1 MVLGGKRTN
10 KGVDEEMKT
19 AIVYYSLE
27 GNTKYTADK
36 IADLLKESCEVD
48 VFRLEPEQSYPDKG
62 FKKFFWGGKSAVMAE
77 TPALKPYE
85 FDATQYDRIILGT
98 PVWASTFTPP
108 IRTFIN
114 DNPTVKEKQ
123 IAVFT
128 CFSGGGADKA
138 LAKLQKFLEIEKFTA
153 ELILVDPKVK
163 VKEEDDALIAEFCEK
178 LK

>member
-1 MVLGGKRTN
+1 
-10 KGVDEEMKT
+10 MKT

-27 GNTKYTADK
+27 GNTQYVADK
-36 IADLLKESCEVD
+36 ITAILKESCEVE
-48 VFRLEPEQSYPDKG
+48 VFRLEPEKSYPNKG

-77 TPALKPYE
+77 TPTLKPYE
-85 FDATQYDRIILGT
+85 FDATQYDRIIFGT

-114 DNPTVKEKQ
+114 DNPAVKEKQ

-138 LAKLQKFLEIEKFTA
+138 LKKLKEHLGIESLTA
-153 ELILVDPKVK
+153 ELILVDPKTN
-163 VKEEDDALIAEFCEK
+163 VKEEDDAKIAEFCEK

>member
-1 MVLGGKRTN
+1 
-10 KGVDEEMKT
+10 MKT

-27 GNTKYTADK
+27 GNTQYTAEK
-36 IADLLKESCEVD
+36 IAEILKGSCEAD
-48 VFRLEPEQSYPDKG
+48 VIRIKPEKSYPDKG

-77 TPALKPYE
+77 TPALQPYE
-85 FDATQYDRIILGT
+85 FDAAQYDRIIFGT

-114 DNPTVKEKQ
+114 ENPAVKEKQ

-138 LAKLQKFLEIEKFTA
+138 LKKLQAFLGIEKFEA
-153 ELILVDPKVK
+153 ELILVDPKVQ
-163 VKEEDDALIAEFCEK
+163 VKEEDDAKIAEFCEQ

>member
-1 MVLGGKRTN
+1 
-10 KGVDEEMKT
+10 MKT

-36 IADLLKESCEVD
+36 IADILKASCEVD
-48 VFRLEPEQSYPDKG
+48 VIRIEPEKSYPDKG

-85 FDATQYDRIILGT
+85 FDVTQYDRIIFGT

-108 IRTFIN
+108 VRTFIN
-114 DNPTVKEKQ
+114 DNPGVKEKQ

-163 VKEEDDALIAEFCEK
+163 VKEADDVLISEFCEK

>member
-1 MVLGGKRTN
+1 
-10 KGVDEEMKT
+10 MKT

-27 GNTKYTADK
+27 GNTQYVADK
-36 IADLLKESCEVD
+36 IAAILKETCEVD
-48 VFRLEPEQSYPDKG
+48 IIRIEPEKAYPNKG

-77 TPALKPYE
+77 TPTLLPYE
-85 FDATQYDRIILGT
+85 FDVAQYDRIIFGT

-114 DNPTVKEKQ
+114 DNPAVKEKQ

-138 LAKLQKFLEIEKFTA
+138 IKKLQAFLEVEKFTA
-153 ELILVDPKVK
+153 ELILVDPKDNA
-163 VKEEDDALIAEFCEK
+163 KEADDALIAEFCEK